1 MIKFFKKIF
10 CKKKIESSMRD
21 YLILSKKD
29 IDKLLNGQTIHFEV
43 EKFLPDVIVCTEE
56 HYYKLMSEVKEYKYD

>member
-1 MIKFFKKIF
+1 MIKLFKKIF
-10 CKKKIESSMRD
+10 RKRKIESSMRD

-56 HYYKLMSEVKEYKYD
+56 HYEKLMSEVKEYKYD